1 MKEALQVSLDGAIAA
16 VTQLK
21 RHQPVIE
28 KMAALL
34 IDTYRRGNKV
44 IAAGNGGSLAD
55 AVHFTE
61 ELTGFYRSRT
71 RRAFEALA
79 LAEPSFLT
87 CVGNDVSFDQVFA
100 RGLEAYGKK
109 GDLFFAL
116 TTSGNSPNILAALAK
131 AKERGLQTIAL
142 LGKTGGKAKGMADIE
157 LIIEGFSTSDR
168 IQEAHM
174 VVLHILVELME
185 ISITC

>member
-1 MKEALQVSLDGAIAA
+1 MKKALLHSIDQAIQA

-21 RHQPVIE
+21 EKTEAIE
-28 KMAALL
+28 AIAALL
-34 IDTYRRGNKV
+34 VDTYKRGNKV
-44 IAAGNGGSLAD
+44 IVAGNGGSLAD
-55 AVHFTE
+55 AVHFAE
-61 ELTGFYRSRT
+61 ELTGFYRSR

-79 LAEPSFLT
+79 LAEPSFIT

-109 GDLFFAL
+109 GDLFIAL
-116 TTSGNSPNILAALAK
+116 TTSGNSPNILAALSRA
-131 AKERGLQTIAL
+131 RDLGLHTAAF
-142 LGKTGGKAKGMADIE
+142 LGKTGGKAKGMADHE
-157 LIIEGFSTSDR
+157 LIIEGFTTSDR

-185 ISITC
+185 QHLV